1 MKRRML
7 RLSPL
12 IGALVLAGCASVAPD
27 GLRSAVNAHTAARL
41 PAGSSL
47 PTPEASATAVQ
58 QQATEAQ
65 IAQWLSQPVDADT
78 AVRIALLRS
87 PGLQAQLAQLARQD
101 AQRAQALTLFNP
113 TLTLGRFVNGH
124 EREIERQFSVNLVQ
138 RITQPWR
145 SQRAQTCVWQR
156 PRHH

>member
-12 IGALVLAGCASVAPD
+12 IGALLLAGCTSVAPD
-27 GLRSAVNAHTAARL
+27 GLRNAVSAHTAARL

-78 AVRIALLRS
+78 AVRIALHECLDMRALRRELDTTADRRAHPACANPS
-87 PGLQAQLAQLARQD
+87 PATATPSIKGMH
-101 AQRAQALTLFNP
+101 P
-113 TLTLGRFVNGH
+113 
-124 EREIERQFSVNLVQ
+124 
-138 RITQPWR
+138 
-145 SQRAQTCVWQR
+145 
-156 PRHH
+156 